1 MHTVSIQNGAFNAN
15 QWARITGRR
24 PLWNGKRS
32 ARIQDMNLRMQCR
45 YTLHARNTGTHVD
58 DRKEGGGSCSKR
70 MQRTTGT
77 CRHALE
83 KEPAGKE
90 GIPVLG
96 LPAATGRPTCQ
107 GRRFVAT
114 CDSTPICRNG
124 QSTNLSEIVEQNT
137 EASQD
142 SRPTSGGVCVV
153 RLVRTLR
160 IRRSSQARTKRSG
173 QAGIHPRA
181 ATGDGRACC

>member
-1 MHTVSIQNGAFNAN
+1 MA
-15 QWARITGRR
+15 
-24 PLWNGKRS
+24 
-32 ARIQDMNLRMQCR
+32 
-45 YTLHARNTGTHVD
+45 
-58 DRKEGGGSCSKR
+58 
-70 MQRTTGT
+70 
-77 CRHALE
+77 
-83 KEPAGKE
+83 
-90 GIPVLG
+90 GIPVRTSTTEKKEEEVVRNACSE
-96 LPAATGRPTCQ
+96 LPVPVGMPSKKSLLARKEYRYWGRPTCQ

-153 RLVRTLR
+153 RLVRILR

-181 ATGDGRACC
+181 ATGAGRACC